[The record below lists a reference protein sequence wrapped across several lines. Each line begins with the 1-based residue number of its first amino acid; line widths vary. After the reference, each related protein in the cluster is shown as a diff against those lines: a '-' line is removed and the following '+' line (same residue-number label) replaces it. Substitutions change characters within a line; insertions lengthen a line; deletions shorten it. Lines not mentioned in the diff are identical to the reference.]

1 MFPLKENNLH
11 CTENCTIA
19 KQDLKM
25 MYNENINLKKGE
37 FIMNITIVNPSQI
50 PNEDKVFIEKN
61 LEFLTPSDVA
71 ELMDISIDNTRLLFH
86 RDDFP
91 TIMNGKN
98 MLVLKDA
105 FYAWCFERRE

>member
-1 MFPLKENNLH
+1 
-11 CTENCTIA
+11 
-19 KQDLKM
+19 M

-50 PNEDKVFIEKN
+50 PDEDKIFLEKN
-61 LEFLTPSDVA
+61 LDFLTPADVA
-71 ELMDISIDNTRLLFH
+71 QLMNISIENARALFH
-86 RDDFP
+86 RADFP

>member
-1 MFPLKENNLH
+1 
-11 CTENCTIA
+11 
-19 KQDLKM
+19 
-25 MYNENINLKKGE
+25 
-37 FIMNITIVNPSQI
+37 
-50 PNEDKVFIEKN
+50 
-61 LEFLTPSDVA
+61 
-71 ELMDISIDNTRLLFH
+71 MDISIDNARLLFH

>member
-1 MFPLKENNLH
+1 MFPLKENNMH

-50 PNEDKVFIEKN
+50 PDENKIFLEKN
-61 LEFLTPSDVA
+61 LDFLTPADVA
-71 ELMDISIDNTRLLFH
+71 QLMDISIDNARLLFH
-86 RDDFP
+86 REDFP

>member
-1 MFPLKENNLH
+1 MFPLKEINLH

-71 ELMDISIDNTRLLFH
+71 ELMDISIDNARLLFH
-86 RDDFP
+86 REDFP